1 MMERRLLRQ
10 HLSFTMLGVTSS
22 SCQVS
27 LLYQICLCL
36 LTLYYQVY
44 LTVIS
49 LSVKLTKF
57 RNVSIVLMLC
67 VSVE

>member
-1 MMERRLLRQ
+1 MERRLLQR
-10 HLSFTMLGVTSS
+10 HLLFTMLGVTSS

-27 LLYQICLCL
+27 LLRPICLCL

-44 LTVIS
+44 LAVIS
-49 LSVKLTKF
+49 LFVKSTEL

-67 VSVE
+67 VSIE